1 MAQGLAQMIKHIA
14 FLRGR
19 SDSGS
24 HYAVEAAEAT
34 TVAVATPQPDGG
46 VR

>member
-1 MAQGLAQMIKHIA
+1 MIKHVA

-24 HYAVEAAEAT
+24 HYALEEAEAQT
-34 TVAVATPQPDGG
+34 ATVAATSPTALPDGG
-46 VR
+46 AR